1 MALTWHNI
9 IARTALRVNALTG
22 AQSSAL
28 NTTFNT
34 RPLTQTQ
41 FKSAVFPFL
50 AHVHAVVSAA
60 GMLAEA
66 IASTAEHPGR
76 ARLAAVTDEVT
87 GNQTSGAVMP
97 TVSAIG
103 DPIIGLFGAV
113 RETIE
118 SVPYRPL
125 TREPLQRVLMLIV
138 NSNSFYK
145 QSYYKF
151 AVRGQRIW
159 HTRPTAILDCC
170 IWNEATQLSNAT
182 SNNSAPPFADSLAD
196 ALMCGALKHLMRDD
210 EFMPQSQAY
219 GAYFDAVVALLRGG
233 EAVVP
238 AFVDPAQ
245 SVKAEG

>member
-1 MALTWHNI
+1 MALGWHNI

-22 AQSSAL
+22 AQSAAL

-50 AHVHAVVSAA
+50 AHVHAVVGVA

-76 ARLAAVTDEVT
+76 ARLHAVTAELT
-87 GNQTSGAVMP
+87 GNQVDGVVLP
-97 TVSAIG
+97 TVSADN

-118 SVPYRPL
+118 TVPKRPL
-125 TREPLQRVLMLIV
+125 TREPLQRVLTLIV

-145 QSYYKF
+145 QTYYKY
-151 AVRGQRIW
+151 AMRGERIW
-159 HTRPTAILDCC
+159 FTRPTAVIDCC
-170 IWNEATQLSNAT
+170 VWNETTRLSEAT
-182 SNNSAPPFADSLAD
+182 SNTGAPPFADSLAD
-196 ALMCGALKHLMRDD
+196 ALMYGALKMLMRDD
-210 EFMPQSQAY
+210 EFLQQSQAF
-219 GAYFDAVVALLRGG
+219 GAYFDSVIALLRGG
-233 EAVVP
+233 QVAVP
-238 AFVDPAQ
+238 AFVEPAQ
-245 SVKAEG
+245 PARAEG